1 MKKLLVALLLT
12 TTIGGT
18 AVGVTSFIR
27 DNFNT
32 STASTTDKALTEA
45 EKKNQYDAGF
55 EAGKKSQSAV
65 IKEYLAKVESLNTQV
80 LEITT
85 ERDENIAKVKE
96 LNDQLED
103 NNYKLDSVTKEKE
116 SALETVSTLEAE
128 KQELEEQLKQTSAS
142 NQEAIDEL
150 NASIA
155 NKEAE
160 IETLNA
166 SIAEYNTQITDLN
179 DEITVLTT
187 TKQSLDADVQAKTTQ
202 IDQLNTKVNE
212 LQNTISGIE
221 NGQKVVVTYIVNN
234 TKTTQ
239 IVDVNSHPTFPEVV
253 VPEKHEFTGWT
264 IGEST
269 QTVDENYEIVSS
281 ITFIANVNKINYLE
295 RYSLSQIAEIINA
308 GNAQQYFS
316 IGDTKHLVY
325 DTYEATIAIIGF
337 NHDDLADG
345 SGKASVTFAF
355 IDGTSNGKLFPEL
368 NSLMKTVSKKT
379 VTLTL
384 TEEETDSNEPLVF
397 VTDTSVRTDNVEV
410 FALSAVELFGSSV
423 TSKYF
428 GGVDPNLYL
437 QEGTQYEY
445 FTDGIKI
452 PAGYDV
458 MGSISLRSEY
468 FSGTGAAYGIAFSDG
483 YLCYSSCQLVCDH
496 SHSGEHYFLAFCI

>member
-12 TTIGGT
+12 TTISGT

-32 STASTTDKALTEA
+32 STASTTDKTLTEA

-103 NNYKLDSVTKEKE
+103 INYLLDSVTKEKE

-187 TKQSLDADVQAKTTQ
+187 TKQSLEADVQAKTTQ

-253 VPEKHEFTGWT
+253 VPEKYEFTGWT

-269 QTVDENYEIVSS
+269 QTVDENWEIVSS

-295 RYSLSQIAEIINA
+295 QYSLSQIAEIINA
-308 GNAQQYFS
+308 GNAQEYFR
-316 IGDTKHLVY
+316 IGDTKHIQNDSFENVITL
-325 DTYEATIAIIGF
+325 IGF

-345 SGKASVTFAF
+345 SGKAGATFAF
-355 IDGTSNGKLFPEL
+355 MDGVDSLDLFPEL
-368 NSLMKTVSKKT
+368 KAFAKTVSKKT
-379 VTLTL
+379 LNFEPIEREEDGI
-384 TEEETDSNEPLVF
+384 TETVGFNTSITNDSVQEF
-397 VTDTSVRTDNVEV
+397 
-410 FALSAVELFGSSV
+410 FLSAVEVLGSNIAENGL
-423 TSKYF
+423 
-428 GGVDPNLYL
+428 GGTYLDLYL
-437 QEGTQYEY
+437 QEGSQYEY
-445 FTDGIKI
+445 FVNSSNFFVSENIDISNGI
-452 PAGYDV
+452 P
-458 MGSISLRSEY
+458 LRSKMISSFDVLEDAVVRMDGRVCT
-468 FSGTGAAYGIAFSDG
+468 SSDCSVS
-483 YLCYSSCQLVCDH
+483 LIK
-496 SHSGEHYFLAFCI
+496 AFCI